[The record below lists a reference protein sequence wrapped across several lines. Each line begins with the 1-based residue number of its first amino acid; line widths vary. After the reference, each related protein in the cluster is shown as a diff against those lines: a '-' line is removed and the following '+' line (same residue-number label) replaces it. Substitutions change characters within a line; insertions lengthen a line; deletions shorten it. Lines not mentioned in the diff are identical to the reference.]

1 MAWALGCRRPRPC
14 PHLPHSVPRARP
26 SCCSLG
32 RAAPW
37 SWPLCQRGA
46 PRCCWGPLFCGGD
59 TYVLGPCS
67 SPSLWFAVA
76 CNIAVKPRGT
86 TSQLHP
92 AGEDRAGPTES
103 GGTPQPERPRPWS
116 WTRAC
121 LAVCGQQSHVPPVGG
136 SRAGSSRSQGR
147 AASSW
152 GPSSRAVSPP
162 PGSPRSRPTWTQGG
176 DTDPT
181 SSWGKWQRI
190 HGRGLKLPLGSVSG
204 DTHGRGPNG
213 LCLGSASTSCCPY
226 MSRGPR
232 DGDPTYSGPAVDTGQ
247 LPGPRQDVS
256 PQHRDLVGLC
266 TAVPQLHTHSQ
277 DPNVC

>member
-1 MAWALGCRRPRPC
+1 MCSANHISMREESR
-14 PHLPHSVPRARP
+14 PRARETQAP
-26 SCCSLG
+26 CVRVLPCRWPGPWAAGGPVPAPAWHTPFPVPALPVAHWAERLPGAGLCANEGHPGAAGDPCSV
-32 RAAPW
+32 
-37 SWPLCQRGA
+37 
-46 PRCCWGPLFCGGD
+46 GGD

-121 LAVCGQQSHVPPVGG
+121 LAVCGQQSHVPLVRG

-190 HGRGLKLPLGSVSG
+190 RGRGLKLPLGSVSG

-213 LCLGSASTSCCPY
+213 LCLGSASTSCCSY
-226 MSRGPR
+226 
-232 DGDPTYSGPAVDTGQ
+232 
-247 LPGPRQDVS
+247 VS
-256 PQHRDLVGLC
+256 
-266 TAVPQLHTHSQ
+266 
-277 DPNVC
+277 